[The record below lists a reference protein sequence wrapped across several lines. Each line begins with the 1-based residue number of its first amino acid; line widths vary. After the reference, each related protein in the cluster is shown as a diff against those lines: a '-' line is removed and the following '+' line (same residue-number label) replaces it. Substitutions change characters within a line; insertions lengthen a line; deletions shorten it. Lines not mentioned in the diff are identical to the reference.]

1 MQSEGKTCGS
11 CNFYNNKHHLCLLH
25 PDVTEIQ
32 PDDFCVSSWE
42 PRKKETNR
50 DRLKGLTNQQLA
62 ELWRKQA
69 FLFAWCYDCPEFCK
83 DGGCDFDQER
93 CEHQVNNWLEADF
106 TEQMDNRKR
115 GKRK

>member
-1 MQSEGKTCGS
+1 MEKSDKTCRS
-11 CNFYNNKHHLCLLH
+11 CNFYNNKHHICLLR
-25 PDVTEIQ
+25 PDVIEIQ

-50 DRLKGLTNQQLA
+50 VRLTGLTNQKIA
-62 ELWRKQA
+62 ELWSKQA

-83 DGGCDFDQER
+83 DGDCNFDQER

-106 TEQMDNRKR
+106 TEQMNKESE
-115 GKRK
+115 GKDE